1 MYDIIAII
9 LFMCGICSTNDYGY
23 LLICAS
29 GLFIV
34 ASEVGS
40 FRRSVSNQL
49 DHLDKQIKGSE

>member
-9 LFMCGICSTNDYGY
+9 LFICGICSTNDYGY

-34 ASEVGS
+34 A
-40 FRRSVSNQL
+40 L
-49 DHLDKQIKGSE
+49 

>member
-40 FRRSVSNQL
+40 FRRSVSNKL
-49 DHLDKQIKGSE
+49 DDLNKKIKDVE